1 MMQSAHF
8 RERDD
13 ETLGGRLNTSW
24 RRRVLLQG
32 EVCSRPMIIDEIRGQ
47 QTSQMALAEDDDV
60 VQAFAPDGSDQS
72 LRIRILPWA
81 GRSGDHFADVH
92 AGYPAPE
99 HVAVDGV
106 AIA

>member
-1 MMQSAHF
+1 MQSAHF

-13 ETLGGRLNTSW
+13 ATLRRRLNTPR

-32 EVCSRPMIIDEIRGQ
+32 EMCSRPMIIAEMRGQ

-60 VQAFAPDGSDQS
+60 VQTLAPDGSYQS
-72 LRIRILPWA
+72 LRIRILPGA
-81 GRSGDHFADVH
+81 SRSGDHLADAH
-92 AGYPAPE
+92 AGDPAPE